1 MRGGSES
8 HKRHKR
14 SMQQLKATDV
24 TTLPFLGGPRNDRTK
39 DYPVGNRWSVTST
52 NKKTKAMKRYIVS
65 KER

>member
-1 MRGGSES
+1 
-8 HKRHKR
+8 
-14 SMQQLKATDV
+14 MQQLKATDV